1 VPISVTYDTRQTCK
15 SEDLK
20 GISMLESARSF
31 FESLLNTPGP
41 SGYEQDVQNVVR
53 EYAST
58 FADEV
63 STDVH
68 GNVTI
73 VVNPDATRRI
83 MLAGHCD
90 QIGMIVSHIDDN
102 GFIYA
107 QTIGGWDPQQLIG
120 QRMII
125 WSEAGPINALISRKA
140 IHLLTDQE
148 RKQVVKLKDMWLDI
162 GASSGEEASAMI
174 NIGDPV
180 TLELGIREMQGNLA
194 NAPKMDNSCGVWV
207 VVEAIRRAKELDPQC
222 GIYAVSTVAE
232 EIGLRGART
241 SAFGINP
248 DIGVAVDVT
257 HSTDCPSVD
266 KKQLGDIRLGNGPV
280 VYRGPNMNHKV
291 VRQLLD
297 LATTH
302 NIPVQPAAVGR
313 ATSNDAN
320 ALQLNRAG
328 VATGLVSIPNR
339 YMHSAVETISLDDID
354 NAAEL
359 LGQFCAN
366 VTTDED
372 YTPA

>member
-1 VPISVTYDTRQTCK
+1 MWKP
-15 SEDLK
+15 EALK
-20 GISMLESARSF
+20 GTYMLESARSF

-41 SGYEQDVQNVVR
+41 SGYEQDVQKVVR

-73 VVNPDATRRI
+73 VVNPDATRRL

-125 WSEAGPINALISRKA
+125 WSETGPINALISRKA

-162 GASSGEEASAMI
+162 GASSSDEASAMI

-366 VTTDED
+366 VTADED